1 MNNLITRIWAFLV
14 KREFT
19 KFLVVGV
26 INTVLAYA
34 IYIVFNLFLSYTMAY
49 SIAYFS
55 GFISS
60 YFLNSKWVFQTD
72 VSWKKF
78 FTFPLVYIAQF
89 LISIVAL
96 RFLVEQLHFSELLSP
111 LIVIAIS
118 VPLTF
123 ILSRFLLTNENEPP
137 V

>member
-1 MNNLITRIWAFLV
+1 MNNFIARIWAFLV

-26 INTVLAYA
+26 TNTVLAYSV
-34 IYIVFNLFLSYTMAY
+34 YIVFNLFLSYTMAY
-49 SIAYFS
+49 SVAYFA

-78 FTFPLVYIAQF
+78 FTYPLVYLVQF
-89 LISIVAL
+89 ILSLVVL
-96 RFLVEQLHFSELLSP
+96 RMLVERFHVSEELSP
-111 LIVIAIS
+111 LIVIVIS
-118 VPLTF
+118 IPVTF
-123 ILSRFLLTNENEPP
+123 VQIGRAH